1 MLGISVSS
9 VRLILVEDL
18 KDNIYRNNLPTTSAS
33 KAAITAKIQAI
44 VQEECECVINSF
56 ACRLSDW
63 FRLKGGYVV
72 RIV

>member
-44 VQEECECVINSF
+44 VLEECECVINSF
-56 ACRLSDW
+56 ACRVSDW
-63 FRLKGGYVV
+63 FRLKGGYVLS
-72 RIV
+72 IV